1 LEWQLDF
8 ALGPNMLWGY
18 AALYLGDLLSPPGD
32 GCTDGNGWNCMNLG
46 PFSWADG
53 QATWFA
59 NGFWDYDQRLRQ
71 LASMREIP
79 GMTTM
84 PNDLSAMVK
93 FWEDGCFAAHADMGA
108 SFINW
113 LVYTYGIE
121 THRQIVELMIPTEDT
136 PLGMPFEDAIQQ
148 ATGKPFDELENEWR
162 AYLELPPL
170 E

>member
-1 LEWQLDF
+1 
-8 ALGPNMLWGY
+8 
-18 AALYLGDLLSPPGD
+18 
-32 GCTDGNGWNCMNLG
+32 MNLG
-46 PFSWADG
+46 PFAWADG

-93 FWEDGCFAAHADMGA
+93 FWEDGCFGAHADMGA

-113 LVYTYGIE
+113 LVFTYGIE
-121 THRQIVELMIPTEDT
+121 THRQIVELMIPTEDV
-136 PLGMPFEDAIQQ
+136 PRGMPFEDAIQQ